1 MDDYEPVEEAA
12 SNEEE
17 EPEVADM
24 VQIPVEPAH
33 GQIDYYRTVEESA
46 QWMQ

>member
-12 SNEEE
+12 SIEEE

>member
-17 EPEVADM
+17 EPPVQDM
-24 VQIPVEPAH
+24 VQVPVEPAK